1 MIGIVIIF
9 AAWILSSVINSLRAE
24 IKENEKRISRIEQEN
39 QLLRE
44 ALDQLQKSFQPKSSE
59 FVVSDGCTENS
70 PIKRSNK
77 EPKVKTVWMGSEEQ
91 KKTLDT
97 KYSGLPD
104 YCYFTDKDDLF
115 YEYNMEMCERK
126 KLKLEASDTK
136 KAKNN
141 SKKKKSIPT
150 IDPLRLESETSFDQY
165 ISDSLESLNDEIQ
178 EIKLKRASAGEAG
191 KIKNKAQENAHIELP
206 KEKRRGKHKKEQLSG
221 EWVDKRKNGRRVART
236 RNSKTI

>member
-1 MIGIVIIF
+1 MS
-9 AAWILSSVINSLRAE
+9 LVINSLRAE

-44 ALDQLQKSFQPKSSE
+44 SLDRLQKILQQKSSD
-59 FVVSDGCTENS
+59 FIVSDGCTENT
-70 PIKRSNK
+70 PIEQLNK
-77 EPKVKTVWMGSEEQ
+77 EPKIKTVWMGSEEE
-91 KKTLDT
+91 KKTFDV
-97 KYSGLPD
+97 KNSGLPD

-115 YEYNMEMCERK
+115 YEYNVEMCERK

-136 KAKNN
+136 KSKNN
-141 SKKKKSIPT
+141 SKKKKSIKT
-150 IDPLRLESETSFDQY
+150 VDPLRVENEMSLDQY

-178 EIKLKRASAGEAG
+178 EIKLKRRTSSTDEALN
-191 KIKNKAQENAHIELP
+191 IRNKAKENVHNELP

-236 RNSKTI
+236 RNSKTV